1 MGALDSVFRDLA
13 STLIGSF
20 VSNTATI
27 VRAVAADYDPVSGQE
42 MQAAVQSYSIKISP
56 PEQFN
61 IDEIDNTTI
70 LRYDL
75 RTYIA
80 AKDLAIEPEP
90 RKDTLSF
97 GSVVYNVMKVTP
109 HYSGD
114 QVALW
119 ELQLRA

>member
-13 STLIGSF
+13 STLIGAF
-20 VSNTATI
+20 VSNTASL
-27 VRAVAADYDPVSGQE
+27 VRAVSVDYDPISGQE
-42 MQAAVQSYSIKISP
+42 MQASVQSYSVKISP
-56 PEQFN
+56 PEQFTM
-61 IDEIDNTTI
+61 DEIDNTTI

-75 RTYIA
+75 KTYIA
-80 AKDLAIEPEP
+80 AKDLVIQPEP